1 VGIRIH
7 LKHKDEFATARFMD
21 IFIAM
26 TRYFLTT
33 KGNYTN
39 KSLKRLLAGKHMLD
53 FVQSLKRILQDG
65 LL

>member
-1 VGIRIH
+1 
-7 LKHKDEFATARFMD
+7 MD